1 MNGTG
6 ETLEADYVVVGAG
19 SAGCVLAARLS
30 ENPNAKIVLLEA
42 GGEDTNFWIHI
53 PLGFGKTFADKRVN
67 WMFQT
72 EPDPGAANRSIYWPR
87 GKVLGGSS
95 SINGMV
101 YIRGQHEDFDHWRQL
116 GNPGWSAADVL
127 PYFRRSESQAR
138 GADAW
143 HGADGPLAVSDATYS
158 HPICDA
164 FIEAAAEL
172 GFPRNPDFNGRDQ
185 EGVGYQ
191 QTTTRNGRRCS
202 TAVGYLHPARKRGNL
217 RVITR
222 ALTERVLFSG
232 KRATGVAFRENGV
245 PKTVLAR
252 KEVILCGG
260 AIGSP
265 HVLMLSGI
273 GPAAHLMDRG
283 VEVVHDLPGVGQ
295 CLQDHYSAAVKLR
308 SKESI
313 TFNDVMRNPLK
324 QLAVGVRYLLFRDGP
339 LTMAAG
345 PCALFARTR
354 PELATPDVKI
364 SISPFSADNPAAG
377 LHKFSAF
384 TVIVYQLRPDSRGE
398 IRLKSLDAAASPSIA
413 PNYLADRN
421 DQRTVVDGLKLIRRI
436 LATKH
441 FERYIESE
449 FRPGSDVRTD
459 DELLDYARTF
469 GSTVFHPTS
478 TCRMGNDP
486 LAVVDPELRVRGIEG
501 LRVADASIMPTVASG
516 NTNAA
521 TIMIGEKAAD
531 MIRGVAPLAAAA

>member
-1 MNGTG
+1 MPDAS
-6 ETLEADYVVVGAG
+6 ETPEADFVVVGAG
-19 SAGCVLAARLS
+19 SAGCVLAARLTEDPS
-30 ENPNAKIVLLEA
+30 TNVILLEA

-53 PLGFGKTFADKRVN
+53 PLGYGKTFANKSVN

-72 EPDPGAANRSIYWPR
+72 EPDPGANNRSIYWPR

-127 PYFRRSESQAR
+127 PYFKRSERNMR
-138 GADAW
+138 GKDDW
-143 HGADGPLAVSDATYS
+143 HGADGMLAVSDATYS

-164 FIEAAAEL
+164 FINSAVEL
-172 GFPRNPDFNGRDQ
+172 GFPRNDDFNGENQ

-202 TAVGYLHPARKRGNL
+202 TAVGYLHPAMRRPNL

-222 ALTERVLFSG
+222 ALTERVIFDG
-232 KRATGVAFRENGV
+232 RRAVGVAFHENGV
-245 PKTVLAR
+245 AKTVRAR
-252 KEVILCGG
+252 REVILSGG

-265 HVLMLSGI
+265 HVLLLSGV
-273 GPAAHLMDRG
+273 GPAAHLAERG
-283 VEVVHDLPGVGQ
+283 VAVAHDLPGVGQ

-308 SKESI
+308 CKEKI

-324 QLAVGVRYLLFRDGP
+324 QLAVGMRYLVFRDGP

-345 PCALFARTR
+345 PVALFARTR
-354 PELATPDVKI
+354 PELATPDVKL
-364 SISPFSADNPAAG
+364 SISPFSSDNPAAG
-377 LHKFSAF
+377 LHKFSGF

-398 IRLKSLDAAASPSIA
+398 IKLKSADPTASPSIV
-413 PNYLADRN
+413 PRYLSDTN
-421 DQRTVVDGLKLIRRI
+421 DQRTVVDGLKLIRRL
-436 LATKH
+436 LATGH
-441 FERYIESE
+441 FARFIESE
-449 FRPGSDVRTD
+449 FRPGAEVRTD
-459 DELLDYARTF
+459 DELLDYARRF

-486 LAVVDPELRVRGIEG
+486 MAVVDPQLRVHGIEG

-521 TIMIGEKAAD
+521 TIMIGEKCSDMVRDRMAMAA
-531 MIRGVAPLAAAA
+531 

>member
-1 MNGTG
+1 MV
-6 ETLEADYVVVGAG
+6 EVLEADYIVVGAG

-30 ENPNAKIVLLEA
+30 EDPGTSVILLEA
-42 GGEDTNFWIHI
+42 GGEDTNFWIHV

-72 EPDPGAANRSIYWPR
+72 EPDPGAGGRSIYWPR

-116 GNPGWSAADVL
+116 GNTGWSSSDVL
-127 PYFRRSESQAR
+127 PYFRRSVHQTR
-138 GADAW
+138 GADEW
-143 HGADGPLAVSDATYS
+143 HGTGGPLTVSDATYS

-164 FIEAAAEL
+164 FVDAAADL
-172 GFPRNPDFNGRDQ
+172 GFPRNPDFNGEKQ

-202 TAVGYLHPARKRGNL
+202 TAVGYLRPAMRRPNL

-222 ALTERVLFSG
+222 ALTEKVLFDG
-232 KRATGVAFRENGV
+232 KRAVGIAFRENGV
-245 PKTVLAR
+245 PKTIRAR
-252 KEVILCGG
+252 KEVVLSGG

-265 HVLMLSGI
+265 HILMLSGV
-273 GPAAHLMDRG
+273 GPAAQLAAKG
-283 VEVVHDLPGVGQ
+283 VDIVHDLPGVGQ

-308 SKESI
+308 CKEKI
-313 TFNDVMRNPLK
+313 TFNDVMMNPLK
-324 QLAVGVRYLLFRDGP
+324 QLAVGVRYMIFRDGP

-364 SISPFSADNPAAG
+364 SISPFSSDNPAAG

-398 IRLKSLDAAASPSIA
+398 IRLKSLDAAASPSIV
-413 PNYLADRN
+413 PNYLSDPNDR
-421 DQRTVVDGLKLIRRI
+421 RTVVDGLKLIRRI
-436 LATKH
+436 LGTPH
-441 FERYIESE
+441 FDRYIDSE
-449 FRPGSDVRTD
+449 FRPGVDVRTD
-459 DELLDYARTF
+459 DELLDYARQF

-478 TCRMGNDP
+478 TCRMGNDAM
-486 LAVVDPELRVRGIEG
+486 AVVDPELRVRGLEG
-501 LRVADASIMPTVASG
+501 LRVVDASIMPTVASG
-516 NTNAA
+516 NTNAG
-521 TIMIGEKAAD
+521 TIMIAEKASD
-531 MIRGVAPLAAAA
+531 MIRGRAALAAA

>member
-1 MNGTG
+1 MN
-6 ETLEADYVVVGAG
+6 EALEADFVIVGAG

-30 ENPNAKIVLLEA
+30 EDPATRVILLEA

-116 GNPGWSAADVL
+116 GCQGWSASDVL
-127 PYFRRSESQAR
+127 PYFKRSVHQTR
-138 GADAW
+138 GADDW
-143 HGADGPLAVSDATYS
+143 HGTDGPLTISDATYS

-164 FIEAAAEL
+164 FIEGAVDL
-172 GFPRNPDFNGRDQ
+172 GFPRNPDFNGKEQ

-202 TAVGYLHPARKRGNL
+202 TAVGYLNPAKQRPNL
-217 RVITR
+217 RVMTR
-222 ALTERVLFSG
+222 ALTERVLFDG
-232 KRATGVAFRENGV
+232 KRAVGVAFRENGV
-245 PKTVLAR
+245 AKTVRAV

-265 HVLMLSGI
+265 HVLMLSGV
-273 GPAAHLMDRG
+273 GPAAHLADKG
-283 VEVVHDLPGVGQ
+283 VSIVHDLPGVGQ

-308 SKESI
+308 SKEKI
-313 TFNDVMRNPLK
+313 TFNDVMMNPLK
-324 QLAVGVRYLLFRDGP
+324 QLAVGIRYMIFRDGP

-364 SISPFSADNPAAG
+364 SISPFSSDNPAAG

-398 IRLKSLDAAASPSIA
+398 IRLKSLDAAASPSII
-413 PNYLADRN
+413 PRYLSDRN

-441 FERYIESE
+441 FERYIEAE
-449 FRPGSDVRTD
+449 FRPGPDVQSD
-459 DELLDYARTF
+459 DELLDYARGF
-469 GSTVFHPTS
+469 GGTVYHPTS

-486 LAVVDPELRVRGIEG
+486 MSVVDPELRVHGIEG
-501 LRVADASIMPTVASG
+501 LRVVDASIMPTVASG

-521 TIMIGEKAAD
+521 TIMIGEKGSD
-531 MIRGVAPLAAAA
+531 MILRRTPLAAAA

>member
-1 MNGTG
+1 MWMVD
-6 ETLEADYVVVGAG
+6 ELEADFVIVGAG
-19 SAGCVLAARLS
+19 SAGCVMAARLS
-30 ENPNAKIVLLEA
+30 EDPATKVVLLEA
-42 GGEDTNFWIHI
+42 GGEDKNIWIHI
-53 PLGFGKTFADKRVN
+53 PLGYGKTFANKQVN

-72 EPDPGAANRSIYWPR
+72 EPDPGANNRSIYWPR

-116 GNPGWSAADVL
+116 GNTGWSAADVL
-127 PYFRRSESQAR
+127 PYFKRSEHQTR
-138 GADAW
+138 GKDDW
-143 HGADGPLAVSDATYS
+143 HGTDGPLAVSDATYS

-164 FIEAAAEL
+164 FIDAAEEL
-172 GFPRNPDFNGRDQ
+172 GFPRNRDFNGESQ

-202 TAVGYLHPARKRGNL
+202 TAVGYLHPAMKRPNL

-222 ALTERVLFSG
+222 ALTERVLFEG
-232 KRATGVAFRENGV
+232 KRAVGIAFRENGV
-245 PKTVLAR
+245 LKTVRAR
-252 KEVILCGG
+252 KEVVLCGG

-265 HVLMLSGI
+265 HILLLSGI
-273 GPAAHLMDRG
+273 GPAAHLAEKG

-295 CLQDHYSAAVKLR
+295 CLQDHFAAAFKLR
-308 SKESI
+308 CKEKI
-313 TFNDVMRNPLK
+313 TFNDVMMNPLK
-324 QLAVGVRYLLFRDGP
+324 QLAVGVRYMMFRDGP

-345 PCALFARTR
+345 PCALFGRTR

-364 SISPFSADNPAAG
+364 AISPFSSDNPAAG

-398 IRLKSLDAAASPSIA
+398 IKLKSLDAAASPSIL
-413 PNYLADRN
+413 PNYLSDQN

-436 LATKH
+436 LATRH

-449 FRPGSDVRTD
+449 FRPGPDVRTD
-459 DELLDYARTF
+459 EDLLAYARQF

-486 LAVVDPELRVRGIEG
+486 MAVVDPELRVHGIEG
-501 LRVADASIMPTVASG
+501 LRVVDASIMPTVASG

-521 TIMIGEKAAD
+521 TIMIGEKAVD
-531 MIRGVAPLAAAA
+531 MIRGRMAMAA